1 MIPSLAHVIHN
12 SNYCPPRLIELT
24 IETKKYQ
31 DEVAS
36 LKVEVS
42 ISLVI
47 HVLLELTCC

>member
-1 MIPSLAHVIHN
+1 MIPLLAHVMHN

-31 DEVAS
+31 DEAAS

-42 ISLVI
+42 RLLVM
-47 HVLLELTCC
+47 H